1 MSDLDNDFPAPPPTP
16 ETSATTGPVLS
27 TGETITGIFFEPGR
41 VFESLRDRPRFLV
54 AGLIVVVM
62 TAVISLT
69 IFQRIDMGQYLR
81 DKMDRS
87 TRSAQQ
93 TEQQKEMGVKVG
105 KIIWQA
111 LAVFVPIWIA
121 AGAALYLVGV
131 LAFGGKISYSRALGV
146 WVYSSLPPAVLGTI
160 IAVIVLL
167 LKSPDTIDPEHL
179 LMTNPGALMGPE
191 SSKVLTALLT
201 QFDVL
206 RFYGLFLAALGLRK
220 VARLSSGSAW
230 TIVIGFWLI
239 GAVFAIVGAV
249 FGG

>member
-1 MSDLDNDFPAPPPTP
+1 MSDSTSDFQAPPPP
-16 ETSATTGPVLS
+16 QATAATGPTLS

-41 VFESLRDRPRFLV
+41 VFESLRERPRFLV
-54 AGLIVVVM
+54 AGLLVVLM

-69 IFQRIDMGQYLR
+69 IFQRVDMGQYLR
-81 DKMDRS
+81 DKMERS
-87 TRSAQQ
+87 SRSAQQ

-111 LAVFVPIWIA
+111 LAVFVPFWIA

-131 LAFGGKISYSRALGV
+131 LAFGGKISYSRSLAV
-146 WVYSSLPPAVLGTI
+146 WVYSSLPPAILGTV
-160 IAVIVLL
+160 IAVAVLF
-167 LKSPDTIDPEHL
+167 LKSADTIDPEHL
-179 LMTNPGALMGPE
+179 LMTNPGALMGPD

-206 RFYGLFLAALGLRK
+206 RFYGLFLSALGLRK
-220 VARLSSGSAW
+220 VAKISSGSAW

-239 GAVFAIVGAV
+239 GALFAIVGAL
-249 FGG
+249 FSG